1 MVPLRIIVIGT
12 CDTKLQE
19 LLYLRSQ
26 ILAHPYDPIKSV
38 TLIDVGR
45 TPTSD
50 DHISVTQPQILEA
63 YYKASPSRKPVDL
76 SIASRGDVISS
87 VASAATY
94 YIKNMLQNDPNTS
107 SFHGI
112 VAAGGSGNTA
122 LVAQVMRD
130 ALPLGF
136 PKLIVSTIA
145 SGDTSHIVGET
156 DISLTYSVVD
166 IAGLNTLLKSV
177 LDNAAGAILGMASAY
192 RQRLVQEQAA
202 LDEEKMDV
210 RAAKKKMKMGITM
223 FGVTTPAVDYARAI
237 LEKEYPQ
244 VEPYVF
250 HATGHGGRA
259 MESFILNEQIDA
271 VLDLTTTEIADYLVG
286 GNMSAGPDRLDAALV
301 RGIPCLISLGAC
313 DMVNFGPM
321 ETVPEKFKDGKRK
334 LFVHNSQVTLMRT
347 SVEECKA
354 IGEFITGKFH
364 KNLTREKGTND
375 VAVWIPKGGMSA
387 LSVESQPFED
397 READNALFE
406 AVMSGIGKTRA
417 SLVQRDESINEEG
430 FVRGMVEALMEMVE
444 RRKKS

>member
-1 MVPLRIIVIGT
+1 MVPLRIVVIGT

-26 ILAHPYDPIKSV
+26 ILAHSSEPSKRV

-45 TPTSD
+45 TPTVD
-50 DHISVTQPQILEA
+50 DHISVTQPQLLEA
-63 YYKASPSRKPVDL
+63 YYKASPSQEPFDL
-76 SIASRGDVISS
+76 FMASRGEVISFI
-87 VASAATY
+87 ASAATFY
-94 YIKNMLQNDPNTS
+94 VRDMLQDDSDASPL
-107 SFHGI
+107 HGI

-145 SGDTSHIVGET
+145 SGDTSSIVGET
-156 DISLTYSVVD
+156 DISLTYSIVD
-166 IAGLNTLLKSV
+166 IAGLNTLLKGV
-177 LDNAAGAILGMASAY
+177 LDNAAGAIVGMACAY
-192 RQRLVQEQAA
+192 RERLIQEQAV
-202 LDEEKMDV
+202 LDEEKLEV

-223 FGVTTPAVDYARAI
+223 FGVTTPAVDFVRAI

-286 GNMSAGPDRLDAALV
+286 GNMSAGPDRLDAALT

-321 ETVPEKFKDGKRK
+321 ETVPEKFKNGKRK

-347 SVEECKA
+347 NVEECKA
-354 IGEFITGKFH
+354 IGEFITKKIH
-364 KNLTREKGTND
+364 QNLTKEKCTKN
-375 VAVWIPKGGMSA
+375 VAVWIPRGGMSA
-387 LSVESQPFED
+387 LSTKEQPFEN
-397 READNALFE
+397 READSALFE
-406 AVMSGIGKTRA
+406 TVRAGIEKTGVKVVE
-417 SLVQRDESINEEG
+417 LDQSINEEG
-430 FVRGMVEALMEMVE
+430 FARGMVEALMEMVE
-444 RRKKS
+444 KEEKS